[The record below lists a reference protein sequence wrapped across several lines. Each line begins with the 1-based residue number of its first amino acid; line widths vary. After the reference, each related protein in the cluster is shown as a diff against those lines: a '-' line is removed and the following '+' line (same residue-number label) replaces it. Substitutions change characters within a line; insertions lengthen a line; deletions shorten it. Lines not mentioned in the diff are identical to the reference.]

1 MGNARAR
8 RTQTNFGHGVF
19 ELQAV
24 FGFVDGFGRGANEF
38 DFVFV
43 EHAVVP
49 QIERAVECGL
59 AAHGGQDGIG
69 AFFGNDLF
77 NRLPSDGFDVG
88 DVCGCRVGHDRGRVA
103 VDQNDFVALFAQSF
117 TSLHARVVELT
128 GLANDDGASAN
139 DEDAFEVGAL
149 WHFKFSPSG

>member
-24 FGFVDGFGRGANEF
+24 FGFVDGFGCGANEF

-43 EHAVVP
+43 KHAVVP
-49 QIERAVECGL
+49 QIERTVECCL
-59 AAHGGQDGIG
+59 AAHGGQNGIG
-69 AFFGNDLF
+69 TFFGNDLF
-77 NRLPSDGFDVG
+77 NRLPRDGLNVSDVRSGG
-88 DVCGCRVGHDRGRVA
+88 VGHDRGRVA
-103 VDQNDFVALFAQSF
+103 VDQNDFVTLFAQSF
-117 TSLHARVVELT
+117 ASLHARVVELT

-149 WHFKFSPSG
+149 WHVIWSPSG

>member
-24 FGFVDGFGRGANEF
+24 FGFVDGFGCSANEF

-77 NRLPSDGFDVG
+77 NRLPSDGFDVS
-88 DVCGCRVGHDRGRVA
+88 DVCGGRVGHDRGGIA
-103 VDQNDFVALFAQSF
+103 VDQDDFVALFAQSF
-117 TSLHARVVELT
+117 TSLHARVIELT

-149 WHFKFSPSG
+149 WHVIWSPSG